1 MVLLYMVTWIPL
13 IYPSHVSIYTNTMD
27 PMAIYIYITSDFSK
41 QPEILDNIQYYEIYT
56 LKYDATI
63 AQFV

>member
-1 MVLLYMVTWIPL
+1 MLAYIPTPWIL
-13 IYPSHVSIYTNTMD
+13 WL
-27 PMAIYIYITSDFSK
+27 YIYITSDFSK